1 MPQMLFMDMNLYLT
15 HSYYANVL
23 FNSEFRERNSERK
36 FWDTIVQKIHLNL
49 AVANGKKINKSH
61 LLSSQLCSK
70 CQIVEIEAS

>member
-36 FWDTIVQKIHLNL
+36 FWDTFVQKIHLNL
-49 AVANGKKINKSH
+49 AVANGKKKKITFTLFTA
-61 LLSSQLCSK
+61 LLKMSNCGD
-70 CQIVEIEAS
+70 